1 VLRRVFRSD
10 HEQHLIDAYIAR
22 LCVLYEDLRI
32 EVFAIKAS
40 SIPELD
46 VLDPAGENTDILAVG
61 KYRKNYFLRRSVG
74 TLKEFAEG
82 LRLLDDNP
90 EFKKLA
96 SSFDKD
102 METLWKISITFF
114 DSKEELIKKI
124 RNDIGG
130 HFGSDAAIYAISN
143 LLPDAIGTSEF
154 IYDHHNVPRD
164 PRLHFA
170 GEIAATASLKHL
182 SGANAEEK
190 VAGFI
195 KGLVVEAYRH
205 AAQSVHVLVA
215 LYLWPRFGSS
225 Q

>member
-1 VLRRVFRSD
+1 
-10 HEQHLIDAYIAR
+10 LIDAFIAR

-40 SIPELD
+40 NIHELD
-46 VLDPAGENTDILAVG
+46 VLDPAGESTDVLAVG

-74 TLKEFAEG
+74 TLSEFAEG
-82 LRLLDDNP
+82 LRLLDDDRD
-90 EFKKLA
+90 FRKMAA
-96 SSFDKD
+96 SLDRD
-102 METLWKISITFF
+102 LETLWKTSVNFF
-114 DSKEELIKKI
+114 DSKEELINNI

-130 HFGSDAAIYAISN
+130 HFGCKAAIYAVSN
-143 LLPDAIGTSEF
+143 LLPDAIGKIEF

-170 GEIAATASLKHL
+170 GEIAATASLRHL
-182 SGANAEEK
+182 SGATAEEK

-195 KGLVVEAYRH
+195 KDLIVEAYRH